1 MVKVDALQVHLKS
14 LNSGGAVLP
23 LYIFSGDEPLLMM
36 EAMDALRL
44 SAKKLGFT
52 EREVHLQERG
62 FDWSL
67 LMSAGQTMSLF
78 GDKRWVELRIPT
90 GKPGRDGA
98 EALKQ
103 FAAQI
108 ASQAYGAEG
117 PDTVVCIILPRL
129 DGKTK
134 SSAWFS
140 ALDDAGMAIQIDTL
154 DRTHLP
160 QWIAGRLKR
169 QNQEVESN
177 AEGRRALDFIADQ
190 VEGNLIAAHQEILK
204 LGLLYP
210 EGKLTEEQIRSS
222 ILKVARYNL
231 FELTEAML
239 AGDLARLN
247 RMLDG
252 LKGEGEPLVLILWS
266 VTEELRIL
274 SKLKAASDAGESVQQ
289 LMRIN
294 RIWGNKERLYP
305 AAIRRVQ
312 PLKLRRAM
320 QVAAGLDRQS
330 KGLYAADLPA
340 DPCDVCS
347 TPRAAARM
355 VRCWCRWGFSFLASC
370 MDVFKRSSKCNA
382 WCC

>member
-14 LNSGGAVLP
+14 LSSGGALLP
-23 LYIFSGDEPLLMM
+23 LYVFSGDEPLLMM
-36 EAMDALRL
+36 EAMDQLR
-44 SAKKLGFT
+44 SAAKKQNFT
-52 EREVHLQERG
+52 EREVLLQERG
-62 FDWSL
+62 FDWSAL
-67 LMSAGQTMSLF
+67 LNAGQTMSLF

-98 EALKQ
+98 DALKQ
-103 FAAQI
+103 FASQI
-108 ASQAYGAEG
+108 ASQSTGSEG
-117 PDTVVCIILPRL
+117 PDTVVCIVLPRL

-134 SSAWFS
+134 TSAWFS
-140 ALDDAGMAIQIDTL
+140 AIDDVGMAIQIDSL
-154 DRTHLP
+154 DRSHLP

-169 QNQEVESN
+169 QEQAVE
-177 AEGRRALDFIADQ
+177 AGPEGQRALEFIADQ

-210 EGKLTEEQIRSS
+210 TGKLTEEQIRSS
-222 ILKVARYNL
+222 ILKVARYNV

-274 SKLKAASDAGESVQQ
+274 SKLKVASDAGESVQN
-289 LMRIN
+289 LMRAN

-305 AAIRRVQ
+305 AALRRVQ

-320 QVAAGLDRQS
+320 QVAAGLDRQV
-330 KGLYAADLPA
+330 KGLYAPDLPA
-340 DPCDVCS
+340 DPWDGLRLVGNLL
-347 TPRAAARM
+347 R
-355 VRCWCRWGFSFLASC
+355 
-370 MDVFKRSSKCNA
+370 
-382 WCC
+382 

>member
-1 MVKVDALQVHLKS
+1 MVKVDALQAHLKS
-14 LNSGGAVLP
+14 LSSGGPMLP

-36 EAMDALRL
+36 EAMDQLRAA
-44 SAKKLGFT
+44 AKKQNFT
-52 EREVHLQERG
+52 EREVLLQERG
-62 FDWSL
+62 FDWGAL
-67 LMSAGQTMSLF
+67 LSAGQTMSLF

-98 EALKQ
+98 DALKQ

-108 ASQAYGAEG
+108 ASQSNGSDG
-117 PDTVVCIILPRL
+117 PDTVVCIVLPRL

-134 SSAWFS
+134 TSAWFS
-140 ALDDAGMAIQIDTL
+140 ALDDVGMAIQIDSL
-154 DRTHLP
+154 DRSYLP
-160 QWIAGRLKR
+160 HWIAGRLKR
-169 QNQEVESN
+169 QDQEVE
-177 AEGRRALDFIADQ
+177 AGPEGQRALEFIADQ

-210 EGKLTEEQIRSS
+210 VGKLSEEQIRSS
-222 ILKVARYNL
+222 ILNVARYNV

-274 SKLKAASDAGESVQQ
+274 SKLKAASDAGESVQN
-289 LMRIN
+289 LMRAN

-305 AAIRRVQ
+305 AALRRVQ

-320 QVAAGLDRQS
+320 QVAAGLDRQV
-330 KGLYAADLPA
+330 KGLHAADLPA
-340 DPCDVCS
+340 DPWDGLRLVGNLL
-347 TPRAAARM
+347 R
-355 VRCWCRWGFSFLASC
+355 
-370 MDVFKRSSKCNA
+370 
-382 WCC
+382 

>member
-1 MVKVDALQVHLKS
+1 MVKVDALQAHLKS
-14 LNSGGAVLP
+14 LSSGGPMLP

-36 EAMDALRL
+36 EAMDQLRAA
-44 SAKKLGFT
+44 AKKQNFT
-52 EREVHLQERG
+52 EREVLLQERG
-62 FDWSL
+62 FDWGAL
-67 LMSAGQTMSLF
+67 LSAGQTMSLF

-98 EALKQ
+98 DALKQ

-108 ASQAYGAEG
+108 ASQSNGSDG
-117 PDTVVCIILPRL
+117 PDTVVCIVLPRL

-134 SSAWFS
+134 TSAWFS
-140 ALDDAGMAIQIDTL
+140 ALDDVGMAIQIDSL
-154 DRTHLP
+154 DRSYLP
-160 QWIAGRLKR
+160 HWIAGRLKR
-169 QNQEVESN
+169 QDQEVE
-177 AEGRRALDFIADQ
+177 AGPEGQRALEFIADQ

-210 EGKLTEEQIRSS
+210 VGKLSEEQIRSS
-222 ILKVARYNL
+222 ILKVARYNV

-274 SKLKAASDAGESVQQ
+274 SKLKAASDAGESVQN
-289 LMRIN
+289 LMRAN

-305 AAIRRVQ
+305 AALRRVQ

-320 QVAAGLDRQS
+320 QVAAGLDRQV
-330 KGLYAADLPA
+330 KGLHAAELPS
-340 DPCDVCS
+340 DPWDGLRLVGNLL
-347 TPRAAARM
+347 R
-355 VRCWCRWGFSFLASC
+355 
-370 MDVFKRSSKCNA
+370 
-382 WCC
+382 

>member
-1 MVKVDALQVHLKS
+1 MVKADALQVHLKK
-14 LNSGGAVLP
+14 LAAGGALLP

-36 EAMDALRL
+36 EAMDQLRAI
-44 SAKKLGFT
+44 AKKQSYT
-52 EREVHLQERG
+52 EREVLLQERG
-62 FDWSL
+62 FDWSAL
-67 LMSAGQTMSLF
+67 LSAGQTMSLF

-98 EALKQ
+98 DALKQ

-108 ASQAYGAEG
+108 ESQATGPEG

-134 SSAWFS
+134 TSAWFS
-140 ALDDAGMAIQIDTL
+140 ALDEAGMAIQIDSL
-154 DRTHLP
+154 DRSQLP

-169 QNQEVESN
+169 QNQEVESG
-177 AEGRRALDFIADQ
+177 AEGMRALEFVADQ
-190 VEGNLIAAHQEILK
+190 VEGNLIAAHQEIQK

-210 EGKLTEEQIRSS
+210 SGKLSEEQIRTA
-222 ILKVARYNL
+222 ILKVARYNV

-239 AGDLARLN
+239 AGDLPRLN

-266 VTEELRIL
+266 VTEELRLL

-289 LMRIN
+289 LMRAN
-294 RIWGNKERLYP
+294 RVWGNKERLYP
-305 AAIRRVQ
+305 TALRRVQ

-320 QVAAGLDRQS
+320 QVAAGLDRQV

-340 DPCDVCS
+340 DPWDGLRLVGNLL
-347 TPRAAARM
+347 R
-355 VRCWCRWGFSFLASC
+355 
-370 MDVFKRSSKCNA
+370 
-382 WCC
+382 

>member
-1 MVKVDALQVHLKS
+1 MVKVDALQAHLKS
-14 LNSGGAVLP
+14 LSSGAVMSP

-36 EAMDALRL
+36 EAMDQLR
-44 SAKKLGFT
+44 STAKKLGFT
-52 EREVHLQERG
+52 DREVMMQERG
-62 FDWSL
+62 FDWSA
-67 LMSAGQTMSLF
+67 LMNAGQTMSLF

-98 EALKQ
+98 DALKQ

-108 ASQAYGAEG
+108 ASQQDGVDG
-117 PDTVVCIILPRL
+117 PDTVFCIVLPRL

-134 SSAWFS
+134 TSAWFS
-140 ALDDAGMAIQIDTL
+140 ALEDAGMAIQVDTL
-154 DRTHLP
+154 DRGYLP
-160 QWIAGRLKR
+160 QWIAGRLKK
-169 QNQEVESN
+169 QEQEVE
-177 AEGRRALDFIADQ
+177 AGPEGQRALEFIADQ

-210 EGKLTEEQIRSS
+210 TGKLTEEQIRSS
-222 ILKVARYNL
+222 ILKVARYNV

-239 AGDLARLN
+239 AGDLPRLN

-266 VTEELRIL
+266 VTEELRLL

-289 LMRIN
+289 LMRAN

-312 PLKLRRAM
+312 ALKLRRAM

-330 KGLYAADLPA
+330 KGLHAAELPA
-340 DPCDVCS
+340 DPWDGLRLVGNLL
-347 TPRAAARM
+347 R
-355 VRCWCRWGFSFLASC
+355 
-370 MDVFKRSSKCNA
+370 
-382 WCC
+382 

>member
-1 MVKVDALQVHLKS
+1 MVKVDALQAHLKS
-14 LNSGGAVLP
+14 LSSGGSMLP

-36 EAMDALRL
+36 EAMDQLRAA
-44 SAKKLGFT
+44 AKKQNFT
-52 EREVHLQERG
+52 EREVLLQERG
-62 FDWSL
+62 FDWSAL
-67 LMSAGQTMSLF
+67 LSAGQTMSLF

-98 EALKQ
+98 DALKQ

-108 ASQAYGAEG
+108 ASQSNGSDG
-117 PDTVVCIILPRL
+117 PDTVVCIVLPRL

-134 SSAWFS
+134 TSAWFS
-140 ALDDAGMAIQIDTL
+140 ALDDVGMAIQIDSL
-154 DRTHLP
+154 DRSYLP
-160 QWIAGRLKR
+160 NWIAGRLKR
-169 QNQEVESN
+169 QDQEVEPGP
-177 AEGRRALDFIADQ
+177 EGQRALEFIADQ

-210 EGKLTEEQIRSS
+210 VGKLSEEQIRSS
-222 ILKVARYNL
+222 ILKVARYNV

-274 SKLKAASDAGESVQQ
+274 SKLKAASDAGESVQN
-289 LMRIN
+289 LMRAN

-305 AAIRRVQ
+305 TALRRVQ

-320 QVAAGLDRQS
+320 QVAAGLDRQV
-330 KGLYAADLPA
+330 KGLHAADLPA
-340 DPCDVCS
+340 DPWDGLRLVGNLL
-347 TPRAAARM
+347 R
-355 VRCWCRWGFSFLASC
+355 
-370 MDVFKRSSKCNA
+370 
-382 WCC
+382 

>member
-1 MVKVDALQVHLKS
+1 MVKVDALQAHLKS
-14 LNSGGAVLP
+14 LSSDAVMSP

-36 EAMDALRL
+36 EAMDQLR
-44 SAKKLGFT
+44 STAKKLGFT
-52 EREVHLQERG
+52 DREVMMQERG
-62 FDWSL
+62 FDWSA
-67 LMSAGQTMSLF
+67 LMNAGQTMSLF

-98 EALKQ
+98 DALKQ

-108 ASQAYGAEG
+108 ASQQDGVDG
-117 PDTVVCIILPRL
+117 PDTVFCIVLPRL

-134 SSAWFS
+134 TSAWFS
-140 ALDDAGMAIQIDTL
+140 ALEDAGMAIQIDAL
-154 DRTHLP
+154 DRGYLP
-160 QWIAGRLKR
+160 QWIAGRLKK
-169 QNQEVESN
+169 QEQEVE
-177 AEGRRALDFIADQ
+177 AGPEGQRALEFIADQ

-210 EGKLTEEQIRSS
+210 AGKLTEEQIRSS
-222 ILKVARYNL
+222 ILKVARYNV

-239 AGDLARLN
+239 AGDLPRLN

-266 VTEELRIL
+266 VTEELRLL

-289 LMRIN
+289 LMRAN

-312 PLKLRRAM
+312 ALKLRRAM

-330 KGLYAADLPA
+330 KGLHAAELPA
-340 DPCDVCS
+340 DPWDGLRLVGNLL
-347 TPRAAARM
+347 R
-355 VRCWCRWGFSFLASC
+355 
-370 MDVFKRSSKCNA
+370 
-382 WCC
+382 

>member
-1 MVKVDALQVHLKS
+1 MVKVDALQAHFKS
-14 LNSGGAVLP
+14 LSSGGAMLP

-36 EAMDALRL
+36 EAMDQLR
-44 SAKKLGFT
+44 STAKKLGFT
-52 EREVHLQERG
+52 DRDVMVQERG
-62 FDWSL
+62 FDWGG
-67 LMSAGQTMSLF
+67 LMNAGQTMSLF

-98 EALKQ
+98 DALKQ

-108 ASQAYGAEG
+108 ASQHDGADG
-117 PDTVVCIILPRL
+117 PDTVFCIVLPRL

-134 SSAWFS
+134 TSAWFS
-140 ALDDAGMAIQIDTL
+140 ALDDVGMAIQVDTL
-154 DRTHLP
+154 DRSHLP
-160 QWIAGRLKR
+160 QWIAGRLKK
-169 QNQEVESN
+169 QGQEVEVGP
-177 AEGRRALDFIADQ
+177 EGQRALEFIADQ

-210 EGKLTEEQIRSS
+210 TGKLTEEQIRSS
-222 ILKVARYNL
+222 ILKVARYNV

-239 AGDLARLN
+239 AGDLPRLN

-266 VTEELRIL
+266 VTEELRLL

-289 LMRIN
+289 LMRAN

-312 PLKLRRAM
+312 APKLRRAM

-330 KGLYAADLPA
+330 KGLHAAELPA
-340 DPCDVCS
+340 DPWDGL
-347 TPRAAARM
+347 RLLGNLLR
-355 VRCWCRWGFSFLASC
+355 
-370 MDVFKRSSKCNA
+370 
-382 WCC
+382 

>member
-1 MVKVDALQVHLKS
+1 MVKVDALQAHLKS
-14 LNSGGAVLP
+14 LSSGSAMLP

-36 EAMDALRL
+36 EAMDQLR
-44 SAKKLGFT
+44 SVAKKLGFT
-52 EREVHLQERG
+52 DREVMLQERG
-62 FDWSL
+62 FDWSA
-67 LMSAGQTMSLF
+67 LMNAGQTMSLF

-98 EALKQ
+98 DALKQ

-108 ASQAYGAEG
+108 ASQQDGAGG
-117 PDTVVCIILPRL
+117 PDTVACIVLPRL

-134 SSAWFS
+134 TSAWFS
-140 ALDDAGMAIQIDTL
+140 ALDDVGMAIQVDTL
-154 DRTHLP
+154 DRSHLP
-160 QWIAGRLKR
+160 QWIAGRLKK
-169 QNQEVESN
+169 QSQEVE
-177 AEGRRALDFIADQ
+177 AGPEGQRALDFIADQ
-190 VEGNLIAAHQEILK
+190 VEGNLIAAHQEMLK

-210 EGKLTEEQIRSS
+210 TGKLTEEQIRSS
-222 ILKVARYNL
+222 ILKVARYNV

-239 AGDLARLN
+239 AGDLPRLN

-266 VTEELRIL
+266 VTEELRLL

-289 LMRIN
+289 LMRAN

-330 KGLYAADLPA
+330 KGLHAAELPA
-340 DPCDVCS
+340 DPWDGL
-347 TPRAAARM
+347 RLLGNLLR
-355 VRCWCRWGFSFLASC
+355 
-370 MDVFKRSSKCNA
+370 
-382 WCC
+382 

>member
-14 LNSGGAVLP
+14 LNSGGAMLP

-44 SAKKLGFT
+44 TAKKLGFT
-52 EREVHLQERG
+52 EREVLLQERG
-62 FDWSL
+62 FDWSA
-67 LMSAGQTMSLF
+67 LMNAGQTMSLF

-108 ASQAYGAEG
+108 ASQSNGAQG
-117 PDTVVCIILPRL
+117 PDTVVCIVLPRL

-134 SSAWFS
+134 TSAWFG
-140 ALDDAGMAIQIDTL
+140 ALDDVGMALQIDTL

-160 QWIAGRLKR
+160 QWIAGRLKK
-169 QNQEVESN
+169 QNQEVEGD
-177 AEGRRALDFIADQ
+177 AEGRRALEFIADQ

-210 EGKLTEEQIRSS
+210 EGRLTEEQIRSS
-222 ILKVARYNL
+222 ILKVARYNV

-289 LMRIN
+289 LMRAN

-312 PLKLRRAM
+312 PLKLLKAM

-340 DPCDVCS
+340 DPWDGLRLVGNLL
-347 TPRAAARM
+347 R
-355 VRCWCRWGFSFLASC
+355 
-370 MDVFKRSSKCNA
+370 
-382 WCC
+382 